1 MFKLLLFFL
10 PVKEQRIAA
19 AGFQRAAEPCLTQ
32 LVQRLTLAT
41 GVVIFMMIWDCR
53 AQLWGAGGAS
63 RVRSD
68 SNVKE
73 LSGEVTQGLKQ

>member
-1 MFKLLLFFL
+1 MFKLLLFFFASERAKNCCCWI
-10 PVKEQRIAA
+10 PKGCRAVPDAA
-19 AGFQRAAEPCLTQ
+19 SA
-32 LVQRLTLAT
+32 RLTLAT

>member
-1 MFKLLLFFL
+1 M
-10 PVKEQRIAA
+10 
-19 AGFQRAAEPCLTQ
+19 Q
-32 LVQRLTLAT
+32 LVHRLTLAT

-63 RVRSD
+63 GVRSD

-73 LSGEVTQGLKQ
+73 LWGEVTQGLRW